1 MKRTSERLL
10 PMMSLR
16 EVSGSS
22 AGAMPAAASSG
33 KVSSKMRPLD
43 SAIVSMA
50 MSASQMGI
58 LAAEGKHADAV
69 PALGDAMDAR
79 AERGELFLD
88 PLVTAIEVIDAID
101 HRLAFRDQ
109 AGDDQ
114 AGGCAQIG
122 RHDRGAG
129 ERTHALDDRR
139 IAFDLDVRAEPLK
152 FLHVH
157 HAVFEYCFGNDRSV
171 VGDGHRRHQL
181 RLHVGRK
188 SRIWR

>member
-1 MKRTSERLL
+1 MKRTSAWLL

-58 LAAEGKHADAV
+58 LTASRRHFARLPRHAGRGARS
-69 PALGDAMDAR
+69 GEAMDAR

-109 AGDDQ
+109 ASDDQ
-114 AGGCAQIG
+114 ASGRAQIG

-129 ERTHALDDRR
+129 ERAHALHDRR
-139 IAFDLDVRAEPLK
+139 IAFDLDIRAETLQ

-157 HAVFEYCFGNDRSV
+157 HAVF
-171 VGDGHRRHQL
+171 
-181 RLHVGRK
+181 
-188 SRIWR
+188 

>member
-1 MKRTSERLL
+1 MKRTSEWLL

-50 MSASQMGI
+50 MSASQTRI
-58 LAAEGKHADAV
+58 LAAEGEHADAV
-69 PALGDAMDAR
+69 PALGQAMNAR

-88 PLVTAIEVIDAID
+88 PLVTAIEVVDAID
-101 HRLAFRDQ
+101 DRLSFRDQ
-109 AGDDQ
+109 SGDDE
-114 AGGCAQIG
+114 ARGCAQIG

-129 ERTHALDDRR
+129 ERAHALDDRR
-139 IAFDLDVRAEPLK
+139 IAFDLDVGAETLQ

-157 HAVFEYCFGNDRSV
+157 NAV
-171 VGDGHRRHQL
+171 
-181 RLHVGRK
+181 
-188 SRIWR
+188 

>member
-1 MKRTSERLL
+1 MKRTSEWLL
-10 PMMSLR
+10 PIMSLR

-50 MSASQMGI
+50 MSASQTHI
-58 LAAEGKHADAV
+58 LAAEGAHADAA
-69 PALGDAMDAR
+69 PLGDAMDAR

-88 PLVTAIEVIDAID
+88 PLVTAIKVIDAID
-101 HRLAFRDQ
+101 HRLALRDQ

-114 AGGCAQIG
+114 ARGCAQIG
-122 RHDRGAG
+122 RHDRSAG
-129 ERTHALDDRR
+129 ERAHALYDRR
-139 IAFDLDVRAEPLK
+139 IAFDLDVGAETLQ

-157 HAVFEYCFGNDRSV
+157 HAVFENGLGNE
-171 VGDGHRRHQL
+171 
-181 RLHVGRK
+181 
-188 SRIWR
+188 